1 MLHRIRHLGSGI
13 LMGLA
18 ALFPGVS
25 AGTVALLIGIHGR
38 FIHAL
43 ANIDHRLPLHIWRAA
58 RGDPD
63 ARVAV
68 KRLDMAFLAI
78 IMVGMLLMAFSGAK
92 GVTWLQTRFPGP
104 LMAVFFGLIVFGAL
118 IPWRRIKDPGWR
130 EAIWLIPGVLA
141 AVSLALAPEGSFGTG
156 SWRFFV
162 GGLIAMP
169 MMILP
174 GVSGSALLVTI
185 GLYADAFAAVD
196 ALDVPLLLMFLA
208 GGVIGVISSA
218 KALKWLLDHHH
229 GPTMAFLTG
238 LLAGSVLRV
247 WPWRTEP
254 GFAEGLP
261 AAPDHDLWWLVWTVM
276 AATAVLFLERFSR
289 RADERNT
296 ARTVQGTDDE
306 PYQSE
311 TLNGR

>member
-1 MLHRIRHLGSGI
+1 MNWGRGQIHRFRHLGSGMA
-13 LMGLA
+13 MGLA
-18 ALFPGVS
+18 ALFPGIS

-38 FIHAL
+38 FIHAI
-43 ANIDHRLPLHIWRAA
+43 ANIDHKFPVHLWRAA

-68 KRLDMAFLAI
+68 RRLDLAFLGI
-78 IMVGMLLMAFSGAK
+78 IIAGMLLMTFSGAK
-92 GVTWLQTRFPGP
+92 AVTWLHTRFPGP
-104 LMAVFFGLIVFGAL
+104 LMAVFLGLIIFGAL
-118 IPWRRIKDPGWR
+118 IPWRRIQDPGWR
-130 EAIWLIPGVLA
+130 EAIWLIPGVMA

-156 SWRFFV
+156 AWRFFI

-196 ALDVPLLLMFLA
+196 ALDIPLLLMFLA
-208 GGVIGVISSA
+208 GGVIGIITSA
-218 KALKWLLDHHH
+218 KALNWLLVHHH

-254 GFAEGLP
+254 GFAAGLP
-261 AAPDHDLWWLVWTVM
+261 AAPDHDLWWLVWTAL
-276 AATAVLFLERFSR
+276 AATAVLVLERWSRLADR
-289 RADERNT
+289 RATE
-296 ARTVQGTDDE
+296 TVQGTDDE
-306 PYQSE
+306 RYQ
-311 TLNGR
+311 